1 MLQVNGVNAIDA
13 DTPSFLL
20 DSTPRPTY
28 TYEPRTDSYV
38 VALPKGTGK
47 EAKITFGD
55 VSTGIGSIIPDSDC
69 HQSVPAPVEYYDLQ
83 GRRITTPTHGIYIRR
98 SGSDVTKIIL

>member
-1 MLQVNGVNAIDA
+1 MRDGTRIRVHASTLPGADITMLQVNGVNAIDA

-38 VALPKGTGK
+38 VTIPKGTGK
-47 EAKITFGD
+47 EAKITFEMCRPAS
-55 VSTGIGSIIPDSDC
+55 VRLFLTATVTN
-69 HQSVPAPVEYYDLQ
+69 QS
-83 GRRITTPTHGIYIRR
+83 R
-98 SGSDVTKIIL
+98 SR